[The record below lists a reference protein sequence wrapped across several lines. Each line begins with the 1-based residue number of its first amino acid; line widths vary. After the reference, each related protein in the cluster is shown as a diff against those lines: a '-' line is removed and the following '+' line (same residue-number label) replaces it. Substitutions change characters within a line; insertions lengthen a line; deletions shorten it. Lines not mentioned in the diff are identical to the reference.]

1 MGRRLVGAIGV
12 GWLCLAVAACGGG
25 SHPSRPSADEI
36 EACLNGA
43 GLAAESIEESEGV
56 EAVGAAAPDDDLIVV
71 INLPE
76 DFASNPDVPGMVTGK
91 IKQELRKLGRGGVW
105 TSDTVNGGSTYV
117 GVLGVAGVGGGL
129 ASASTE
135 ILARQCATR
144 PQAAKAKDTA
154 TGAEA

>member
-1 MGRRLVGAIGV
+1 MGRRLAGAIGV
-12 GWLCLAVAACGGG
+12 GCLCLVVAACGGA

-56 EAVGAAAPDDDLIVV
+56 EGIGAAAPDGDLILV

-76 DFASNPDVPGMVTGK
+76 DYASRHDVAGMVSRR
-91 IKQELRKLGRGGVW
+91 IKVELGKLGRGGVL
-105 TSDTVNGGSTYV
+105 TSDTVNDGSTYV
-117 GVLGVAGVGGGL
+117 AVLGVKGVGGGL

-144 PQAAKAKDTA
+144 PRAAKARDTA
-154 TGAEA
+154 AGAET

>member
-1 MGRRLVGAIGV
+1 
-12 GWLCLAVAACGGG
+12 
-25 SHPSRPSADEI
+25 
-36 EACLNGA
+36 
-43 GLAAESIEESEGV
+43 
-56 EAVGAAAPDDDLIVV
+56 VV

-105 TSDTVNGGSTYV
+105 TSDTVSGGSTYV

-144 PQAAKAKDTA
+144 PRAAKAKDTA
-154 TGAEA
+154 AGAEA